1 MKRDELVES
10 GTRAAQGRGDS
21 VSHHHLDGST
31 RTVGKVTM
39 LQRGSA
45 GDTPSQLL
53 GRLPVPPWVD

>member
-1 MKRDELVES
+1 MSWWRVE
-10 GTRAAQGRGDS
+10 RGLLKVEVDS